1 MYNVVVERLLGI
13 GIFLRKAAEGDRM
26 SAVDSV
32 KERIERRPKQAVL
45 VTAIVAVLIG
55 GVIGLAVGYKVEHDR
70 KASNKSSKTTKT
82 TVPKT
87 TKSPGGGAAATNRAE
102 GTVTAT
108 ASGSITIK
116 TVQGSSVKLNLST
129 ATVVDKAAKGTHA
142 DVTTGRHVLVK
153 APGVEV
159 IVLRTG
165 SKDGRAVTAISPTSM
180 GLAAGN
186 GLPAGT
192 VKLSDATVIDKV
204 NPATAADVKTGD
216 RIIALGATGS
226 PAVRD
231 VDLVIILPASSKFA
245 A

>member
-1 MYNVVVERLLGI
+1 
-13 GIFLRKAAEGDRM
+13 M

-70 KASNKSSKTTKT
+70 VTSKKSSKTTKT
-82 TVPKT
+82 TLPKT
-87 TKSPGGGAAATNRAE
+87 NTTKPGGGVGAATNRAE
-102 GTVTAT
+102 GTITAT

-116 TVQGSSVKLNLST
+116 TLQGASVKLNLT
-129 ATVVDKAAKGTHA
+129 KATVVDKAAKGSPT
-142 DVTTGRHVLVK
+142 DVTSGRHVLVK

-159 IVLRTG
+159 LVLRTG
-165 SKDGRAVTAISPTSM
+165 SSEGRAVTSISPSSM

-192 VKLSDATVIDKV
+192 VKLSGSSVIDKV
-204 NPATAADVKTGD
+204 SPATAADMKTGD
-216 RIIALGATGS
+216 RIIALGTSGT
-226 PAVRD
+226 PAVRN
-231 VDLVIILPASSKFA
+231 VELVIILPASSKFA

>member
-1 MYNVVVERLLGI
+1 
-13 GIFLRKAAEGDRM
+13 M

-70 KASNKSSKTTKT
+70 KTSHKSSKTTKT
-82 TVPKT
+82 TKTTLPKSTKT
-87 TKSPGGGAAATNRAE
+87 TKPGGAAAATNRAD

-116 TVQGSSVKLNLST
+116 TVQGLSVKLNLT
-129 ATVVDKAAKGTHA
+129 KATVVDKAAKGTRT
-142 DVTTGRHVLVK
+142 DVTSGRHVLVK

-159 IVLRTG
+159 LVLRIG
-165 SKDGRAVTAISPTSM
+165 SSNGRAVTSISPSSM

-192 VKLSDATVIDKV
+192 VKLSGATVIDKV
-204 NPATAADVKTGD
+204 SPATSADVKTGD
-216 RIIALGATGS
+216 RIIALGTTGS
-226 PAVRD
+226 PAVRNVD
-231 VDLVIILPASSKFA
+231 VVIIVPASSKFA